1 MNYKYKRSQ
10 IFGKKLEV
18 PKLVLNEIYNKNLSF
33 KDFIKYNLEDKI
45 PTSCITEIDKQI
57 IDRFGLEK
65 AKEIDWEL
73 IDNINISLN
82 VRDIIMSIEP
92 QTEDINSILY
102 ELIKDKIKPS
112 DYTLGM
118 KTVYSDRLFDL
129 PEGELE
135 VDYRMKRF
143 NNGEVSLKDI
153 INNWNLY
160 KNKDLSYCLLKDRE
174 NTTNIT
180 DNTLK
185 EFMSNYG
192 SLAPLMIE
200 NTNIYEFINKIT
212 TLTSEEEIKE
222 QIKNVTD
229 KILSNPIKTNDK
241 YGNTKEITNEEYKE
255 IFKYSSL
262 EDYLKSFNSVST
274 EKLIKELKELPKGYI
289 FNTHIPFST
298 FLNDEVLSFV
308 GTYGLKNVIDFDN
321 ECGQPFSK
329 DDCVMLKSMY
339 SLYMKYSSSDPDKT
353 IYTKKDASD
362 RPYTKD
368 EFYEAVKKMA
378 INGPSNWNYSSSFHK
393 NITGEFRRIN
403 EDLFIS
409 EQAPKELQDLF
420 YTKKI
425 TPSLL
430 AEHPEYIQFLKGKDL
445 SSCFEQKQVRV
456 EGSTSVYGYENL
468 YTFINKKLDFDSSIN
483 FIVDYR
489 DVFDTFFHK
498 GTNYSQNEIFFS
510 IGDNINDIQKKI
522 GDHFKKLIIE
532 KKIIYPKNIP
542 QNLIASY
549 PSLFLSNDAPKE
561 LQEVFYDRT
570 IDLNSALSNPNYRKY
585 LEKVDLEVFYKY
597 MPVSTE
603 DSKTNTINLVNIIKK
618 TFSVE
623 DSFDVMLLYGKYIE
637 TAYKETQFNEFKYN
651 INFSKDG
658 LLDEIDSNILQAI
671 INGKMKYD
679 EKMPTHFKNNNP
691 TLFLDKNVPQDI
703 KNKFYNRTFTLEDF
717 DSNLELLEVFG
728 NTNVACGFPTDMS
741 WIIPLFN
748 GTDDTKISNLKRLKV
763 ISEYSKIKNI
773 DFELKEAFKEYIIEF
788 GNNIDIEKIEY
799 VAKLLSRI
807 YLSNSSEIFAFRK
820 ILTNQ
825 LLKTSEPI
833 ESLNKIEKLFIK
845 NNIPTVGKV
854 YSSFEIMHPNFDGFD
869 FDSEKSMISPV
880 LKKTSTTGKK
890 MVIFSDLIKASF
902 GSNNRSVNA
911 YLQNIEIG
919 SNLYDKIRTG
929 QLDFNSLGEQEL
941 NELTTF
947 SKHLATMYNNTMNG
961 KREQEEFTS
970 TGNVLNDILEL
981 SKKLSPDG
989 SLDYNLANRVVRMF
1003 CGFAGINT
1011 LEQAKEYIN
1020 KKIKTADVRNRN
1032 AAKSDMVLEQGDF
1045 IKGIGD
1051 IEYLRNI
1058 LQNGSVSKEYLGSS
1072 AGSDAT
1078 PLDTDVSMIINAE
1091 GTINEKMDATIA
1103 KNYGPIWF
1111 VLKNDDRFMI
1121 TRTNNETLESKIDM
1135 SKMEAFYTGAISKDH
1150 YGIRTGFASSEI
1162 NYIVME
1168 EYDPKV
1174 GLEIAMNG
1182 FYIPVADKKGKII
1195 FTPKD
1200 YDDLRKKMSGLSYF
1214 GEQNFAFS
1222 KNLVTEDTEYL
1233 ARQIEQSNLE
1243 VEAKRNK
1250 INNIIRKS
1258 VEELGLHLKTK
1269 IDGDLTNGFVE
1280 LIDTGSTGRGTNKPG
1295 DGDFDFMMRLDRSII
1310 SDPTKKDELKT
1321 VILKNLR
1328 KIEQHDSNELT
1339 NTGDFRLKNV
1349 QLDNETNVDID
1360 ISFVPKTD
1368 KISYSTDMSLQ
1379 DRLATIKKNNPEKYK
1394 YVVANILLAKQVL
1407 KQAEAYKPNRGEV
1420 PQGGLGGVGI
1430 ENWILQNGGSFID
1443 AAQSFVEAAEG
1454 KTFKEFSSTYQI
1466 WDFGDNHLAAR
1477 KGTYPHDNFVANN
1490 MSESGYKK
1498 MVQALQE
1505 YLKTRE
1511 IDQTHTGG
1519 IRR

>member
-10 IFGKKLEV
+10 IFRKKLEV

-57 IDRFGLEK
+57 VDRFGLEK
-65 AKEIDWEL
+65 AKQIDWEL
-73 IDNINISLN
+73 IDNINIALN
-82 VRDIIMSIEP
+82 VRDIVMSIEP
-92 QTEDINSILY
+92 QTEDINSKLY

-112 DYTLGM
+112 DYTSGM
-118 KTVYSDRLFDL
+118 KTIYSDRLFDL
-129 PEGELE
+129 PEGDLE

-153 INNWNLY
+153 INNWELY

-192 SLAPLMIE
+192 SIAPLMIE
-200 NTNIYEFINKIT
+200 NTNIYDFINKIT
-212 TLTSEEEIKE
+212 TLTSKEEIKE
-222 QIKNVTD
+222 EIKNVTD
-229 KILSNPIKTNDK
+229 KILSNPIKTSDK

-274 EKLIKELKELPKGYI
+274 EKLIKELKELPEGYI

-321 ECGQPFSK
+321 ECDNFFSK
-329 DDCVMLKSMY
+329 NDCQKLKSMY
-339 SLYMKYSSSDPDKT
+339 NLYMHFSSSDPDKT
-353 IYTKKDASD
+353 VYTKKDTSG

-368 EFYEAVKKMA
+368 EFYEAMKRMIV
-378 INGPSNWNYSSSFHK
+378 NGPSNFNYVS
-393 NITGEFRRIN
+393 NAPDYYREITGEFRRVN

-409 EQAPKELQDLF
+409 EQAPLELQNLF
-420 YTKKI
+420 YSKKV
-425 TPSLL
+425 TPQILL
-430 AEHPEYIQFLKGKDL
+430 EHPEYIQFLKGKDL
-445 SSCFEQKQVRV
+445 EVCFIPKQVKV
-456 EGSTSVYGYENL
+456 EGSTTFNGFENL
-468 YTFINKKLDFDSSIN
+468 YSFLNSKTNFESAIDFII
-483 FIVDYR
+483 DYR
-489 DVFDTFFHK
+489 DIFDAISDTVKF
-498 GTNYSQNEIFFS
+498 SQE
-510 IGDNINDIQKKI
+510 DTINDIQRKTNES
-522 GDHFKKLIIE
+522 FKKLIIIQ
-532 KKIIYPKNIP
+532 KKPYPKNIP

-549 PSLFLSNDAPKE
+549 PSLFLSSDAPKE

-585 LEKVDLEVFYKY
+585 LDKVNMEVLYKY
-597 MPVSTE
+597 MPIAIENNEISNV
-603 DSKTNTINLVNIIKK
+603 NLINIIEK
-618 TFSVE
+618 TFGTS
-623 DSFDVMLLYGKYIE
+623 DGFDVMLLYGKYIE
-637 TAYKETQFNEFKYN
+637 SAYSKTQFNGFKYN
-651 INFSKDG
+651 PNFSKDG
-658 LLDEIDSNILQAI
+658 LLDEIDSTILQT
-671 INGKMKYD
+671 INEGKMKYD

-703 KNKFYNRTFTLEDF
+703 KNKFYNRKFTLEDF
-717 DSNLELLEVFG
+717 NSNLELLEMFG
-728 NTNVACGFPTDMS
+728 NTNVVYGLSENMS
-741 WIIPLFN
+741 WIIPIFN
-748 GTDDTKISNLKRLKV
+748 ETTDAKIANLKRLKV
-763 ISEYSKIKNI
+763 ISAYSKINDFELQKAFREYITEFGKNI
-773 DFELKEAFKEYIIEF
+773 DV
-788 GNNIDIEKIEY
+788 DKIEY
-799 VAKLLSRI
+799 VSSVLSRI
-807 YLSNSSEIFAFRK
+807 NSSNSSEILTFRNAFA
-820 ILTNQ
+820 NQ
-825 LLKTSEPI
+825 LLKSSNPL
-833 ESLNKIEKLFIK
+833 ESLNKIEDVFIK
-845 NNIPTVGKV
+845 NNIPTVGKI
-854 YSSFEIMHPNFDGFD
+854 YSCFETLHPDLG
-869 FDSEKSMISPV
+869 EYCAKSPMISPV

-902 GSNNRSVNA
+902 GSNNRSVNS

-919 SNLYDKIRTG
+919 SNLYDKIKTG
-929 QLDFNSLGEQEL
+929 QLDFNSLKEQEL

-947 SKHLATMYNNTMNG
+947 SKHLATMYNNTMKG
-961 KREQEEFTS
+961 KGEQEKFTS

-1003 CGFAGINT
+1003 CGFAGIDT

-1020 KKIKTADVRNRN
+1020 KKIRTADARNRN
-1032 AAKSDMVLEQGDF
+1032 AANSDMTLEQGDF

-1051 IEYLRNI
+1051 VTYLRNI
-1058 LQNGSVSKEYLGSS
+1058 LQNGSISKEYLGSN
-1072 AGSDAT
+1072 AGEDLT
-1078 PLDTDVSMIINAE
+1078 PLDTDVSIITNKE
-1091 GTINEKMDATIA
+1091 GTISEKMSATVA
-1103 KNYGPIWF
+1103 KAYGPIWF
-1111 VLKNDDRFMI
+1111 VLKNDDRFI
-1121 TRTNNETLESKIDM
+1121 TTRTNQENLEAKIDM

-1168 EYDPKV
+1168 EYDPRV

-1182 FYIPVADKKGKII
+1182 FYIPIASKEGKII

-1200 YDDLRKKMSGLSYF
+1200 YDEIRKKMSGLSYF
-1214 GEQNFAFS
+1214 GEQNFTFS
-1222 KNLVTEDTEYL
+1222 KNLITEDTEYL
-1233 ARQIEQSNLE
+1233 AEQIEQSNLE
-1243 VEAKRNK
+1243 VEEKRNK

-1258 VEELGLHLKTK
+1258 VEELGLHLKTD
-1269 IDGDLTNGFVE
+1269 IDGDLTEGVVE

-1295 DGDFDFMMRLDRSII
+1295 DGDFDFMMRLDKSLL
-1310 SDPTKKDELKT
+1310 SNHAKTQELKNT
-1321 VILKNLR
+1321 ILKNLG
-1328 KIEQHDSNELT
+1328 KSEKSTSNELT
-1339 NTGDFRLKNV
+1339 ITGDFRLKSV

-1360 ISFVPKTD
+1360 ISFVRKTD
-1368 KISYSTDMSLQ
+1368 KISYSTDMSLR
-1379 DRLATIKKNNPEKYK
+1379 DRLTTIAKNDPEKYK

-1420 PQGGLGGVGI
+1420 PQGGLGGVGV

>member
-18 PKLVLNEIYNKNLSF
+18 PKFVLNEIYNKNLSF

-45 PTSCITEIDKQI
+45 PTSCIAEIDKQI
-57 IDRFGLEK
+57 VDRFGLETSK
-65 AKEIDWEL
+65 QIDWEL
-73 IDNINISLN
+73 IDNINIALN
-82 VRDIIMSIEP
+82 VRDIVMSIEP
-92 QTEDINSILY
+92 QTEDINSKLY

-129 PEGELE
+129 PEGDLE

-153 INNWNLY
+153 INNWDLY

-185 EFMSNYG
+185 EFMSTYG

-222 QIKNVTD
+222 EIKNVTD
-229 KILSNPIKTNDK
+229 KILSNSVKTSDK

-274 EKLIKELKELPKGYI
+274 EKLIKELKELPEGYI

-321 ECGQPFSK
+321 ECDNFFSK
-329 DDCVMLKSMY
+329 NDCQKLKSMY
-339 SLYMKYSSSDPDKT
+339 NLYMHFSSSDPDKT
-353 IYTKKDASD
+353 VYTKKDASD

-368 EFYEAVKKMA
+368 EFYEAMKRMIV
-378 INGPSNWNYSSSFHK
+378 NGPSNFNYVS
-393 NITGEFRRIN
+393 NAPDYYREITGEFRRVN

-409 EQAPKELQDLF
+409 EQAPKELQNLF
-420 YTKKI
+420 YARKV
-425 TPSLL
+425 TPQILL
-430 AEHPEYIQFLKGKDL
+430 EHPEYIQFLKGKDL
-445 SSCFEQKQVRV
+445 GVCFISKQVKV
-456 EGSTSVYGYENL
+456 EGSTAFNGFENL
-468 YTFINKKLDFDSSIN
+468 YNFLNSKTSFESAIDFII
-483 FIVDYR
+483 DYR
-489 DVFDTFFHK
+489 DIFDAISDTVKF
-498 GTNYSQNEIFFS
+498 SQE
-510 IGDNINDIQKKI
+510 DTINDIQRKANES
-522 GDHFKKLIIE
+522 FKKLIII
-532 KKIIYPKNIP
+532 KKKPYPQNIP

-549 PSLFLSNDAPKE
+549 PSLFLSSDAPKE

-585 LEKVDLEVFYKY
+585 LEKINMEVLYKY
-597 MPVSTE
+597 MPIAIENNEVNSV
-603 DSKTNTINLVNIIKK
+603 NLINIIEK
-618 TFSVE
+618 TFGTSE
-623 DSFDVMLLYGKYIE
+623 GFDVMLLYGKYIE
-637 TAYKETQFNEFKYN
+637 SVYSKTQFNGFKYN
-651 INFSKDG
+651 SNFSKDG
-658 LLDEIDSNILQAI
+658 LLDEIDSTILQT
-671 INGKMKYD
+671 INEGKMKYD

-703 KNKFYNRTFTLEDF
+703 KNKFYNREFTLEDF
-717 DSNLELLEVFG
+717 NSNLELLEMFG
-728 NTNVACGFPTDMS
+728 NTNVVYGLSENMS
-741 WIIPLFN
+741 WVIPLFN
-748 GTDDTKISNLKRLKV
+748 ETNDAKIANLKRLKV
-763 ISEYSKIKNI
+763 ISEYSKINDSELQKAFREYITEFGKNI
-773 DFELKEAFKEYIIEF
+773 DV
-788 GNNIDIEKIEY
+788 DKIEY
-799 VAKLLSRI
+799 VSSVLSRI
-807 YLSNSSEIFAFRK
+807 NSSNSSEILTFRNAFA
-820 ILTNQ
+820 NQ
-825 LLKTSEPI
+825 LLNSANPL
-833 ESLNKIEKLFIK
+833 ESLNKIEDVFIK
-845 NNIPTVGKV
+845 NNIPTVGKI
-854 YSSFEIMHPNFDGFD
+854 YSCFETLHPDLG
-869 FDSEKSMISPV
+869 EYCAKSPMISPV

-911 YLQNIEIG
+911 YLQNIEVG
-919 SNLYDKIRTG
+919 SNLYDKIKTG
-929 QLDFNSLGEQEL
+929 QLDFNSLKEQEL

-947 SKHLATMYNNTMNG
+947 SKHLATMYNNTMKG
-961 KREQEEFTS
+961 KGEQEKFTS

-1003 CGFAGINT
+1003 CGFAGIDT

-1020 KKIKTADVRNRN
+1020 KKIRTADARNRN
-1032 AAKSDMVLEQGDF
+1032 AANSDMTLEQGDF

-1051 IEYLRNI
+1051 VTYLRNI
-1058 LQNGSVSKEYLGSS
+1058 LQNGSVSKEYLGSN
-1072 AGSDAT
+1072 AGEDLT
-1078 PLDTDVSMIINAE
+1078 PLDTDVSIITNKE
-1091 GTINEKMDATIA
+1091 GTISEKIGSTVA
-1103 KNYGPIWF
+1103 KSYGPIWF
-1111 VLKNDDRFMI
+1111 VLKNDDRFMT
-1121 TRTNNETLESKIDM
+1121 TRTSEENLEAKIDM

-1168 EYDPKV
+1168 EYDPRV

-1182 FYIPVADKKGKII
+1182 FYIPIASKEGKII

-1200 YDDLRKKMSGLSYF
+1200 YDEIRKKMSGLSYF
-1214 GEQNFAFS
+1214 GEQNFTFS
-1222 KNLVTEDTEYL
+1222 KNLVTEDTVYL
-1233 ARQIEQSNLE
+1233 AEQIEQSNLE
-1243 VEAKRNK
+1243 VEEKRNK
-1250 INNIIRKS
+1250 INNLIRKS
-1258 VEELGLHLKTK
+1258 VEELGLHLKTD
-1269 IDGDLTNGFVE
+1269 IDGDLTEGVVE

-1295 DGDFDFMMRLDRSII
+1295 DGDFDFMMRLDKSLL
-1310 SDPTKKDELKT
+1310 SNHAKTQELKNT
-1321 VILKNLR
+1321 ILKNLG
-1328 KIEQHDSNELT
+1328 KSEKSASNELT
-1339 NTGDFRLKNV
+1339 ITGDFRLKSV

-1360 ISFVPKTD
+1360 ISFVRKTD
-1368 KISYSTDMSLQ
+1368 KISYSTDMSLR
-1379 DRLATIKKNNPEKYK
+1379 DRLTTIAKNDPEKYK

-1420 PQGGLGGVGI
+1420 PQGGLGGVGV

-1477 KGTYPHDNFVANN
+1477 KGTYPHDNFVTNN

-1498 MVQALQE
+1498 MVQSLQE